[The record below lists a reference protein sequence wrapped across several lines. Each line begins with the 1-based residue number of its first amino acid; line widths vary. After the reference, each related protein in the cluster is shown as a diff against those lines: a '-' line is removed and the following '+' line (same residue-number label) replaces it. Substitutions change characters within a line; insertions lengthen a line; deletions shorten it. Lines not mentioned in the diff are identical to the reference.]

1 MLLTRQRF
9 FALALSL
16 VMAPSV
22 AAEESQGIPRPLGPE
37 PHPYTTEPGAF
48 QLEIS
53 PLSFAYDRH
62 NPEGSRTRSQSFDIP
77 VLFKVGVLENMD
89 IQFGMD
95 FVLWD
100 RERSEGEAT
109 TDEGFSDLT
118 VRAKYNLWGNDG
130 DGDSALALTPFLV
143 FPIGSDEFGDRGIRG
158 GMMVPT
164 EWAISEAVTLNF
176 TPSAAAVRGSNNED
190 LELEIANILTV
201 TRGVTDELDLWVEI
215 ESSITT
221 ESGDR
226 WLGTVSVGGSQAL
239 DANTVLDLAVGFG
252 VTRSADDFTLALT
265 LVRRF

>member
-1 MLLTRQRF
+1 MLLHRF
-9 FALALSL
+9 LVISLPLAL
-16 VMAPSV
+16 APSV
-22 AAEESQGIPRPLGPE
+22 WAEESLLIPRPLNPE
-37 PHPYTTEPGAF
+37 PHPYTTEPGTF

-62 NPEGSRTRSQSFDIP
+62 NPERTRTRAQSFDIP

-89 IQFGMD
+89 VQFGMD

-100 RERSEGEAT
+100 RVRDEGEST

-118 VRAKYNLWGNDG
+118 IRVKYNLWGNDG
-130 DGDSALALTPFLV
+130 EGDSALALMPFIVL
-143 FPIGSDEFGDRGIRG
+143 PIGSDEFGLRGIRG

-164 EWAISEAVTLNF
+164 EWALSESWTLNV
-176 TPSAAAVRGSNNED
+176 TPSLAAVRDSEDDD

-201 TRGVTDELDLWVEI
+201 TRGVTDQLDLWVEF

-226 WLGTVSVGGSQAL
+226 WAGTVLVGGSQLL

-252 VTRSADDFTLALT
+252 VTRSADDFSIALT